1 MLLPVF
7 PPPPP
12 VGVRLVIH
20 VTSLAAALSRLN
32 VNISIE
38 DLMKVVLEEEEVKLD
53 TECYPALSKRKSAL
67 MLLPPL

>member
-1 MLLPVF
+1 ML
-7 PPPPP
+7 PPSRPHSQ
-12 VGVRLVIH
+12 RLKID
-20 VTSLAAALSRLN
+20 
-32 VNISIE
+32 IPIE